1 MAVPAIPVIAGLS
14 RVAIKKLMK
23 SPSGKKMLASLKKK
37 LASGTKTA
45 KKNLKKVVKDVN
57 KKVSPK
63 KTAADRKDAKLTGK
77 DARNRDLNLLS
88 QGAVRSYPIAAAGTQ
103 TGVLKK
109 DVDEKNKKPNPKA
122 KGLNVGSKQNI
133 SSAKKKSKG
142 VASSFDEAF
151 KANRAVK
158 GAGQTFTYKGKSYT
172 TDTKAEIEKKKK
184 DTLTKNM
191 AKAATRSGAKLK
203 NMYGGGKVKKMMGGG
218 YMKKMSYGGK
228 VKKMMGGGKVKKR
241 YV

>member
-45 KKNLKKVVKDVN
+45 KKNVKKVIKDVN

-63 KTAADRKDAKLTGK
+63 KTAGDRKDAKLTGK
-77 DARNRDLNLLS
+77 DARNRDLNLNV
-88 QGAVRSYPIAAAGTQ
+88 QGAIRATGIAPVIAAKDASD
-103 TGVLKK
+103 KK
-109 DVDEKNKKPNPKA
+109 SKPKA
-122 KGLNVGSKQNI
+122 KGVNVASKKNI
-133 SSAKKKSKG
+133 SSATGKSKG

-151 KANRAVK
+151 KAARRSK
-158 GAGQTFTYKGKSYT
+158 GAGSTFTYKGKSYT
-172 TDTKAEIEKKKK
+172 TDTKADLDKKKK
-184 DTLTKNM
+184 DVLTRKM
-191 AKAATRSGAKLK
+191 AEDATRSGARVK